1 MMQYHSFS
9 NKPKVFIVGS
19 LSNRI
24 ADFADDVVSKHSN
37 TLFLCV
43 GNLCVGQGNRQYQDM
58 ELDYLEDI
66 CRSHD
71 NVVCCIRGSKDNP
84 LYFNLGSRLKYMK
97 GLDDY
102 LRHVHFIDDYDI
114 VSTSKGDFLCVGG
127 GLDTSMPVGVIPQYP
142 LETLEDG
149 TLGWTWFKG
158 SEVKM
163 IDLDPKIETIENE
176 DGEKEEIDTNGFNNW
191 LKMSKVTMILAHKV
205 PMDIFADVIPESAD
219 IIPER
224 MESVE
229 ESLFLSKLNLDC
241 KNLGL
246 NIKSWYWSLNDEYQY
261 QLAKVK
267 EKEVAGETFIS
278 MSSYNLLEEFD
289 VREIL

>member
-43 GNLCVGQGNRQYQDM
+43 GNLSVGQGNRQYQDM

-71 NVVCCIRGSKDNP
+71 NIVCSIRGSKDNP
-84 LYFNLGSRLKYMK
+84 LYFDLASRLKHMK

-102 LRHVHFIDDYDI
+102 LQHVHFIEDYDI
-114 VSTSKGDFLCVGG
+114 ISTSKGDFLCVGG
-127 GLDTSMPVGVIPQYP
+127 ELDTSMSDNMIARPP
-142 LETLEDG
+142 LETLDDG

-163 IDLDPKIETIENE
+163 IDLEPKIETIENE
-176 DGEKEEIDTNGFNNW
+176 DGEKEEIDTNEFNNW
-191 LKMSKVTMILAHKV
+191 LKMSRVSMILAHKA
-205 PMDIFADVIPESAD
+205 PIDIFVDASH
-219 IIPER
+219 ER
-224 MESVE
+224 KEAVE
-229 ESLFLSKLNLDC
+229 ESMFLSKLNLAC
-241 KNLGL
+241 KTLGL
-246 NIKSWYWSLNDEYQY
+246 NIKSWYWSQNDEHQF
-261 QLAKVK
+261 AKGK
-267 EKEVAGETFIS
+267 EREVAGEAFIP
-278 MSSYNLLEEFD
+278 MTSYSLLGKFD